1 MEKSQER
8 FSYAR
13 DGKVKLQTQVLDPIT
28 LYLNFKMVNTL

>member
-13 DGKVKLQTQVLDPIT
+13 DGKGKLHTQVLDPIT
-28 LYLNFKMVNTL
+28 LCLNFKMVKTL